1 MVLKR
6 RVEIHRTLEMAN
18 LRHFLSVTDL
28 APSEVH
34 EVITR
39 GRALKAGER
48 SEALVGKSVAILFEK
63 PSLRTKLS
71 FEVGI
76 NRLGGHPIYFS
87 PEEVGLGRREPVMSR
102 MVDVV
107 IIRTF
112 DHKLLQEFASVATIP
127 VINALTDG
135 EHPCQTLADL
145 QTIEEAKGSL
155 EGVRVAYIGDGN
167 NVAVSLA
174 LGMGAT
180 GGHLTIAS
188 PDGYT
193 LPENAAN
200 KANILSETS
209 GGSLKLVTDPIEAV
223 SDADIV
229 YTDVWTS
236 MGQEDETR
244 IRLEAFKGYQVNPG
258 LLDKAPDGVNFMHD
272 LPAHPGE
279 EISEGML
286 TDPRSIAFDQA
297 ENRLH
302 AQAGL
307 LHYLFAGA

>member
-1 MVLKR
+1 MGNV
-6 RVEIHRTLEMAN
+6 
-18 LRHFLSVTDL
+18 RHFLSVTDL
-28 APSEVH
+28 APSEVR
-34 EVITR
+34 EVIAR
-39 GRALKAGER
+39 GRALKAGEP
-48 SEALVGKSVAILFEK
+48 SQALAGKSIAILFEK

-76 NRLGGHPIYFS
+76 HRLGGHPVYFS
-87 PEEVGLGRREPVMSR
+87 PEEVGLGKREPVQDVARVMSR
-102 MVDVV
+102 MADAA

-112 DHKLLQEFASVATIP
+112 DHGILEQFSEAATIP

-145 QTIEEAKGSL
+145 QTIEESKGSL
-155 EGVRVAYIGDGN
+155 DGVRVAYIGDGN
-167 NVAVSLA
+167 NVAISLA
-174 LGMGAT
+174 LGMAST

-188 PDGYT
+188 PGGYN
-193 LPENAAN
+193 LPETTESDVAPLNA
-200 KANILSETS
+200 KS
-209 GGSLKLVTDPIEAV
+209 GGSLKLVSDPLDAV

-236 MGQEDETR
+236 MGQEEDTR
-244 IRLEAFKGYQVNPG
+244 IRLEAFKGYQVNPA
-258 LLDKAPDGVNFMHD
+258 LLDNAPSGVRFMHD

-279 EISEGML
+279 EISDGLL

-307 LHYLFAGA
+307 LHFLFSGA

>member
-1 MVLKR
+1 MGNV
-6 RVEIHRTLEMAN
+6 
-18 LRHFLSVTDL
+18 RHFLSVTDL
-28 APSEVH
+28 APSEVR
-34 EVITR
+34 EVIAR
-39 GRALKAGER
+39 GRALKAGEP
-48 SEALVGKSVAILFEK
+48 SQALAGKSIAILFEK

-76 NRLGGHPIYFS
+76 HRLGGHPVYFS
-87 PEEVGLGRREPVMSR
+87 PEEVGLGKREPVQDVARVMSR
-102 MVDVV
+102 MADAA

-112 DHKLLQEFASVATIP
+112 DHGILEQFSEAATIP

-145 QTIEEAKGSL
+145 QTIEESKGSL
-155 EGVRVAYIGDGN
+155 DGVRVAYIGDGN
-167 NVAVSLA
+167 NVAISLA
-174 LGMGAT
+174 LGMAST

-188 PDGYT
+188 PGGYT
-193 LPENAAN
+193 MPETTEIDVAPLNA
-200 KANILSETS
+200 KS
-209 GGSLKLVTDPIEAV
+209 GGSLKLVSDPVEAV

-236 MGQEDETR
+236 MGQEEETR
-244 IRLEAFKGYQVNPG
+244 IRLEAFKGYQVNPA
-258 LLDKAPDGVNFMHD
+258 LLDNAPSGVRFMHD

-279 EISEGML
+279 EISDGLL

-307 LHYLFAGA
+307 LHFLFSGA

>member
-1 MVLKR
+1 MVN
-6 RVEIHRTLEMAN
+6 V
-18 LRHFLSVTDL
+18 RHFLSVTDL
-28 APSEVH
+28 ATSEVR
-34 EVITR
+34 EVIAR
-39 GRALKAGER
+39 GRALKAGEP
-48 SEALVGKSVAILFEK
+48 SQALAGKSIAILFEK

-76 NRLGGHPIYFS
+76 HRLGGHPVYFS
-87 PEEVGLGRREPVMSR
+87 PEEVGLGKREPVQDVARVMSR
-102 MVDVV
+102 MADAA

-112 DHKLLQEFASVATIP
+112 DHGILEQFSEASTIP

-135 EHPCQTLADL
+135 EHPCQALADL
-145 QTIEEAKGSL
+145 QTIEECKGSL
-155 EGVRVAYIGDGN
+155 DGVRVAYIGDGN
-167 NVAVSLA
+167 NVAISLA
-174 LGMGAT
+174 LGMAST

-188 PDGYT
+188 PGGYT
-193 LPENAAN
+193 LPETTEIDVAPLNAQ
-200 KANILSETS
+200 S
-209 GGSLKLVTDPIEAV
+209 GGSLKLVSDPIEAV

-236 MGQEDETR
+236 MGQEEETQ
-244 IRLEAFKGYQVNPG
+244 IRLEAFKGYQVNPE
-258 LLDKAPDGVNFMHD
+258 LLDKAPSGVRFMHD

-279 EISEGML
+279 EISDGLL

-307 LHYLFAGA
+307 LHFLFSGA